1 MILLCLII
9 LFVIIIAF
17 VIIIL
22 VILNNQDDDKLEFGV
37 IPGASG
43 TPIVQCGANKNKIC
57 EIEAKT
63 INEAVEYCNLRVDI
77 CDMFSYDTNTLKM
90 QIIGSINDESTRKN
104 TSSSNVFVRQ
114 K

>member
-1 MILLCLII
+1 MLWFFLII
-9 LFVIIIAF
+9 TFIIIIF
-17 VIIIL
+17 FIIIIIL
-22 VILNNQDDDKLEFGV
+22 IINDDKDEELEFGV

-43 TPIVQCGANKNKIC
+43 FPLFSCGKNKSKIC

-63 INEAVEYCNLRVDI
+63 LTEAVEYCNLRVDV
-77 CDMFSYDTNTLKM
+77 CDMFSYDTNTLRM
-90 QIIGSINDESTRKN
+90 QIIGSIDENSVNKN